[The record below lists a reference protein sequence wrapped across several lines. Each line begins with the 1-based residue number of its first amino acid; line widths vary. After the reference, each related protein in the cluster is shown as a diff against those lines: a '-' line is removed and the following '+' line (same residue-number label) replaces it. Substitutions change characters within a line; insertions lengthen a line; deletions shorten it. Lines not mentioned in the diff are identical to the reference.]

1 MDTRGIF
8 EKRLS
13 QAVKASATVVQST
26 AQENHGFTS
35 KTGQL
40 ERAIDVRL
48 ISNRLAEVYIDNKV
62 APYGSF
68 VHEGTKEH
76 DIFPKT
82 KKALRW
88 VPVGGNGFAFAKKV
102 HHKGT
107 AADPFLYDALDHSQD
122 RIRGI
127 FSKAVGVALND
138 VAESVNV
145 SASRNNL
152 HFKL

>member
-8 EKRLS
+8 ERRLT

-35 KTGQL
+35 RTGQL

-48 ISNRLAEVYIDNKV
+48 ISNRLAEVYVDNKV
-62 APYGSF
+62 APYGPF

-76 DIFPKT
+76 DIFPNT

-88 VPVGGNGFAFAKKV
+88 VPVGGNGFVFAKKV

-107 AADPFLYDALDHSQD
+107 AADPFLYDALDRSQD

-127 FSKAVGVALND
+127 FSKAVNVALDD
-138 VAESVNV
+138 VTESVNV

-152 HFKL
+152 HLKL

>member
-8 EKRLS
+8 ERRLA

-35 KTGQL
+35 RTGQL

-48 ISNRLAEVYIDNKV
+48 ISSRLAEVYIDNKV
-62 APYGSF
+62 APYGPF

-76 DIFPKT
+76 DIFPNT

-88 VPVGGNGFAFAKKV
+88 VPVFAKKV

-107 AADPFLYDALDHSQD
+107 AADPFLYDALDRSQD

-127 FSKAVGVALND
+127 FSKAVNVALDD

-152 HFKL
+152 HLKL